1 MIIRNSTD
9 LKEKD
14 FIRMV
19 ESIANHM
26 DLNNLWT
33 VRKERQELNF
43 EKFFS
48 EKMDNYGEQLKEG
61 MKCNIGKFLR
71 GRGNKT
77 KVIGHISLVKAE

>member
-9 LKEKD
+9 VKEND

-19 ESIANHM
+19 ESKPNHI

-43 EKFFS
+43 ENFFS
-48 EKMDNYGEQLKEG
+48 EKWITMVSSLKKE
-61 MKCNIGKFLR
+61 
-71 GRGNKT
+71 
-77 KVIGHISLVKAE
+77 

>member
-9 LKEKD
+9 VKEND

-19 ESIANHM
+19 ESKANHI

-43 EKFFS
+43 ENFFS
-48 EKMDNYGEQLKEG
+48 EKWITMVSSLKKEW
-61 MKCNIGKFLR
+61 NATSENF
-71 GRGNKT
+71 
-77 KVIGHISLVKAE
+77 

>member
-33 VRKERQELNF
+33 VRKERQELKF

-48 EKMDNYGEQLKEG
+48 EKMDNYGEQLKEV
-61 MKCNIGKFLR
+61 MKCNI
-71 GRGNKT
+71 
-77 KVIGHISLVKAE
+77 

>member
-9 LKEKD
+9 VKEND

-19 ESIANHM
+19 ESKPNHI

-43 EKFFS
+43 ENFFS
-48 EKMDNYGEQLKEG
+48 EKWITMVSSLKKEW
-61 MKCNIGKFLR
+61 NATSENF
-71 GRGNKT
+71 
-77 KVIGHISLVKAE
+77 

>member
-19 ESIANHM
+19 ESKANHM

-48 EKMDNYGEQLKEG
+48 EKMDNYGEQFKEG
-61 MKCNIGKFLR
+61 MKCNI
-71 GRGNKT
+71 
-77 KVIGHISLVKAE
+77 

>member
-26 DLNNLWT
+26 DLDNLWT
-33 VRKERQELNF
+33 VRKERQELKF

-61 MKCNIGKFLR
+61 MKCNI
-71 GRGNKT
+71 
-77 KVIGHISLVKAE
+77 

>member
-9 LKEKD
+9 VKEND

-19 ESIANHM
+19 ESKANHI

-43 EKFFS
+43 ENFFS
-48 EKMDNYGEQLKEG
+48 EKWITMVSSLKKE
-61 MKCNIGKFLR
+61 
-71 GRGNKT
+71 
-77 KVIGHISLVKAE
+77 

>member
-1 MIIRNSTD
+1 
-9 LKEKD
+9 
-14 FIRMV
+14 MV
-19 ESIANHM
+19 ESKANHM

-61 MKCNIGKFLR
+61 MKCNI
-71 GRGNKT
+71 
-77 KVIGHISLVKAE
+77 